1 MNNYKNF
8 KKGESLNFKFKVKE
22 VDDYDDSIGTNMDD
36 QSSESGSE
44 RKKSKRA
51 YNSFNIFEIL
61 ISEFLKCCRWT
72 NLQTKSNANEKAYNI
87 MFKKM
92 DIITYVRNMI
102 FFDIT
107 NQINIDNNNKT
118 IFNFL
123 SRPIISLEKNQKNG
137 FDDLYRTYKEKD
149 FKKFSDEIQNLAQKP
164 SKNHMEDKLLSVS
177 NEHLKII
184 V

>member
-1 MNNYKNF
+1 
-8 KKGESLNFKFKVKE
+8 
-22 VDDYDDSIGTNMDD
+22 
-36 QSSESGSE
+36 
-44 RKKSKRA
+44 
-51 YNSFNIFEIL
+51 
-61 ISEFLKCCRWT
+61 
-72 NLQTKSNANEKAYNI
+72 
-87 MFKKM
+87 
-92 DIITYVRNMI
+92 MI
-102 FFDIT
+102 FFDIN

-123 SRPIISLEKNQKNG
+123 SRPIISLEKNQKNE

>member
-1 MNNYKNF
+1 
-8 KKGESLNFKFKVKE
+8 
-22 VDDYDDSIGTNMDD
+22 
-36 QSSESGSE
+36 
-44 RKKSKRA
+44 
-51 YNSFNIFEIL
+51 
-61 ISEFLKCCRWT
+61 
-72 NLQTKSNANEKAYNI
+72 

-102 FFDIT
+102 FFDIN

-123 SRPIISLEKNQKNG
+123 SRPIISLEKNQKNE

>member
-1 MNNYKNF
+1 
-8 KKGESLNFKFKVKE
+8 
-22 VDDYDDSIGTNMDD
+22 
-36 QSSESGSE
+36 
-44 RKKSKRA
+44 
-51 YNSFNIFEIL
+51 
-61 ISEFLKCCRWT
+61 
-72 NLQTKSNANEKAYNI
+72 

-123 SRPIISLEKNQKNG
+123 SRPIISLEKNQKNE